1 MLNFVNHLFCISF
14 LPIFV
19 YHLKTKEMENYKCSC
34 CDSKKNVSLR
44 DLGFDEYI
52 PMCIDCFVEWSNI
65 QKHIELENDL

>member
-1 MLNFVNHLFCISF
+1 
-14 LPIFV
+14 
-19 YHLKTKEMENYKCSC
+19 MENYKCSC